1 MFGMWGRH
9 TCSISRKEYDIQ
21 LLPELWSKNGRRFNL
36 NDNWRYLL
44 LSFLIALLMSSIANF
59 TTDTDDG
66 WSLLN
71 ISLAMIAIIILTG
84 KYWAV

>member
-1 MFGMWGRH
+1 MTVG
-9 TCSISRKEYDIQ
+9 DI
-21 LLPELWSKNGRRFNL
+21 WV
-36 NDNWRYLL
+36 

-71 ISLAMIAIIILTG
+71 ITLTIIAIIILTG
-84 KYWAV
+84 KYWAATG

>member
-1 MFGMWGRH
+1 MTTG
-9 TCSISRKEYDIQ
+9 DI
-21 LLPELWSKNGRRFNL
+21 WV
-36 NDNWRYLL
+36 

-71 ISLAMIAIIILTG
+71 ILFTIIAILILTG